1 MKKYIKWIIC
11 LICMVLFLIL
21 AYSVKTNKDIMLDE
35 FIYSIVSKVIN
46 NNLTSIVKFITNIGS
61 SASVI
66 LITIL
71 ALIVLKNKK
80 IGLFLSLNLIIITIF
95 QYILKA
101 IFARLRPIDINL
113 IEVTGFSFPSGHSLT
128 AMAFF
133 GFIIYLVYNSSLKYK
148 KVYIIAIIILILLIG
163 LSRIYLGV
171 HYPTDV
177 LGGFTF
183 SISYLII
190 YISLIKKYL
199 KLK

>member
-61 SASVI
+61 SVSVI

-80 IGLFLSLNLIIITIF
+80 IGLFLSLNLIVITIF

-148 KVYIIAIIILILLIG
+148 KVYIIALSILILLIG

-190 YISLIKKYL
+190 DISLIKKYL